1 MRWTGRFFLRNKA
14 LCALFAGMVI
24 IPSGA
29 TVYFGILKMSGFEL
43 LYNLVRIQ
51 YIIDLVWVSMTAFFM
66 SRAEANDL
74 RDCIDVSTGK
84 CFFYEREALK
94 WILLLWGVWNIIA
107 IVTLLIGSYRND
119 AIFALSAN
127 WFLRGYLMNI
137 ALPQLI
143 CILAAAAFVRASH
156 KIAAGFL
163 LIFDQP
169 ISRTDCVDTGRG
181 ASDCSGVECVSAAL
195 SYFVSE
201 WRVGSGCA
209 VWITDRVVS
218 ITD

>member
-143 CILAAAAFVRASH
+143 CIWHGAAFGTCITQDCCWFSAH
-156 KIAAGFL
+156 FI
-163 LIFDQP
+163 LIFVKP
-169 ISRTDCVDTGRG
+169 ISRTV
-181 ASDCSGVECVSAAL
+181 
-195 SYFVSE
+195 
-201 WRVGSGCA
+201 
-209 VWITDRVVS
+209 VWTKQRCQ
-218 ITD
+218 

>member
-1 MRWTGRFFLRNKA
+1 MDRPF
-14 LCALFAGMVI
+14 LFAKQSAMRI
-24 IPSGA
+24 ICRNGNHSIWGNR
-29 TVYFGILKMSGFEL
+29 VLWYFK
-43 LYNLVRIQ
+43 
-51 YIIDLVWVSMTAFFM
+51 
-66 SRAEANDL
+66 NDL

-143 CILAAAAFVRASH
+143 
-156 KIAAGFL
+156 
-163 LIFDQP
+163 
-169 ISRTDCVDTGRG
+169 
-181 ASDCSGVECVSAAL
+181 
-195 SYFVSE
+195 YF
-201 WRVGSGCA
+201 
-209 VWITDRVVS
+209 
-218 ITD
+218 

>member
-1 MRWTGRFFLRNKA
+1 MDRPF
-14 LCALFAGMVI
+14 LFAKQSAMRI
-24 IPSGA
+24 ICRNGNHSIWGNR
-29 TVYFGILKMSGFEL
+29 VLGILKMSGFEL

-163 LIFDQP
+163 LILFLFL
-169 ISRTDCVDTGRG
+169 ISHFENRLCGQRQR
-181 ASDCSGVECVSAAL
+181 CQ
-195 SYFVSE
+195 
-201 WRVGSGCA
+201 
-209 VWITDRVVS
+209 
-218 ITD
+218 

>member
-94 WILLLWGVWNIIA
+94 WILLLWGVWK
-107 IVTLLIGSYRND
+107 IGMGGLFNVLEVAREMVF
-119 AIFALSAN
+119 ARIFNEYCAASAYLHFGGSSVCTCITQDCC
-127 WFLRGYLMNI
+127 WFSAHFI
-137 ALPQLI
+137 
-143 CILAAAAFVRASH
+143 
-156 KIAAGFL
+156 

-169 ISRTDCVDTGRG
+169 ISRTDCVDKGRG

>member
-127 WFLRGYLMNI
+127 WFLR
-137 ALPQLI
+137 
-143 CILAAAAFVRASH
+143 
-156 KIAAGFL
+156 
-163 LIFDQP
+163 
-169 ISRTDCVDTGRG
+169 
-181 ASDCSGVECVSAAL
+181 
-195 SYFVSE
+195 
-201 WRVGSGCA
+201 
-209 VWITDRVVS
+209 
-218 ITD
+218 

>member
-127 WFLRGYLMNI
+127 WFLRGYLRNI

-143 CILAAAAFVRASH
+143 CILAAAAFVRAH
-156 KIAAGFL
+156 TRL
-163 LIFDQP
+163 LLVF
-169 ISRTDCVDTGRG
+169 
-181 ASDCSGVECVSAAL
+181 CSFY
-195 SYFVSE
+195 SYFLTAHFE
-201 WRVGSGCA
+201 NRLCGQRQRCQ
-209 VWITDRVVS
+209 
-218 ITD
+218 